1 MGGTGRQCIRQRQP
15 RAHRRSRDYVTRVR
29 RTGRRTGVLVLAGEI
44 VYGPLMSSVS
54 SLAHGARTAISSALA
69 LVPGLLLLLRLART

>member
-1 MGGTGRQCIRQRQP
+1 MGGTGRRRIRQRRP
-15 RAHRRSRDYVTRVR
+15 RAHRRSRDYVTRAHPP
-29 RTGRRTGVLVLAGEI
+29 GRRTGPLVLAGEI

-54 SLAHGARTAISSALA
+54 SLAHGARTGISSALA